1 MLLALAFALA
11 TDNTFDARVHTAK
24 LLEASAEGKSWQGKL
39 WDSIGN
45 PATDALKGCIA
56 SNMPAAD
63 RRPFSLVA
71 RVSADGRTTD
81 VDVHPK
87 SPVATC
93 FAGQF
98 ATWTLPAPPKTPTP
112 YPVEI
117 DVTMD

>member
-11 TDNTFDARVHTAK
+11 ADGGFDTRVHTAK
-24 LLEASAEGKSWQGKL
+24 LLEANAEGKLWQGKL
-39 WDSIGN
+39 WDRIGN

-71 RVSADGRTTD
+71 KVSADGRSTE
-81 VDVHPK
+81 VDVRPK
-87 SPVATC
+87 STVATC

-98 ATWTLPAPPKTPTP
+98 TTWTLPAPPKTPTP
-112 YPVEI
+112 YPIEI

>member
-11 TDNTFDARVHTAK
+11 TDSAFDARVQTAK
-24 LLEASAEGKSWQGKL
+24 LLENNVEGKLWQGKL

-63 RRPFSLVA
+63 RRAFTLVA
-71 RVSADGRTTD
+71 KVTADGRSSD
-81 VDVHPK
+81 VDVRPK

-98 ATWTLPAPPKTPTP
+98 ATWTLPTPPKTPTP